1 LLLHHTA
8 AHQQTLS
15 KLHTNCL
22 IVFRLNCSV
31 VKMFRLFVPPSHLVD
46 RMRTIFVRLMRSAH
60 DPLHQTDMKRKHIV
74 KAREILLRI
83 EVGWIGDDPLSV
95 FGGNDIPN
103 LIGIA

>member
-1 LLLHHTA
+1 
-8 AHQQTLS
+8 
-15 KLHTNCL
+15 
-22 IVFRLNCSV
+22 
-31 VKMFRLFVPPSHLVD
+31 
-46 RMRTIFVRLMRSAH
+46 
-60 DPLHQTDMKRKHIV
+60 MKRKHIV